1 MTSTANI
8 EQLARLLAEEERVS
22 EKIRE
27 TQAALAG
34 IKKKISEALVDRYVS
49 ITQEKKSLPEDL
61 MREEQSYERLLQAL
75 VDMRNEIA
83 NQIRPVEE
91 QIVQTAVDQIRKTF
105 EEEKNK
111 LEDCLSGIDQKILDC
126 RLHIEE
132 YQRIRSHLDALNE
145 RLTHFG
151 RETLLMPEPLSSS
164 DLGDLVRG
172 RIDQLRSHGKI

>member
-8 EQLARLLAEEERVS
+8 EQLARLLAEEERIS

-27 TQAALAG
+27 TQAVLAG

-49 ITQEKKSLPEDL
+49 ITQEKKSLPEEL

-75 VDMRNEIA
+75 VDMKNEIA

-91 QIVQTAVDQIRKTF
+91 QIVQTAVDQIGRAF

-111 LEDCLSGIDQKILDC
+111 LADCLSAIDQKILDC
-126 RLHIEE
+126 RVHIEQ
-132 YQRIRSHLDALNE
+132 YQGIRSRLENLNG

-151 RETLLMPEPLSSS
+151 RDTLVLPEPLPST
-164 DLGDLVRG
+164 DLGDLVRA
-172 RIDQLRSHGKI
+172 RIDQLRSNGKI